1 MISTRL
7 SILMVAMTA
16 FGAVSPM
23 AAMAQEEDNDLA
35 ANVFEASNTVAQV
48 ADTSAD
54 NNVQVNNAEVKQS
67 IENEAECDDQCGAEV
82 NVDDQTQ
89 VSVIE
94 QENEIETGDV
104 EQEQEDI
111 EQENEFEDIVA
122 VALADLDLGF

>member
-1 MISTRL
+1 MIL
-7 SILMVAMTA
+7 SKLSVLVVAMTVV
-16 FGAVSPM
+16 GAVSPM
-23 AAMAQEEDNDLA
+23 AAMAQDDDTA
-35 ANVFEASNTVAQV
+35 ANVFSLSNTAAQV

-54 NNVQVNNAEVKQS
+54 NNLQVNNAEVKQS

>member
-67 IENEAECDDQCGAEV
+67 IENEAECDDQCGASIE
-82 NVDDQTQ
+82 VDDQTQ
-89 VSVIE
+89 ISNVE

-111 EQENEFEDIVA
+111 EQENELEEIVA
-122 VALADLDLGF
+122 IALADLDLEI

>member
-23 AAMAQEEDNDLA
+23 AAMAQDDDTA
-35 ANVFEASNTVAQV
+35 ANVFSLSNTAAQV

-54 NNVQVNNAEVKQS
+54 DNVQVNNAEVKQS
-67 IENEAECDDQCGAEV
+67 IENEAECDDQCGARIE
-82 NVDDQTQ
+82 VDDQTQ
-89 VSVIE
+89 ISNVE

-111 EQENEFEDIVA
+111 EQENELEDIVA
-122 VALADLDLGF
+122 IALADLDLGF

>member
-23 AAMAQEEDNDLA
+23 AAMAQDDDTA
-35 ANVFEASNTVAQV
+35 ANVFSLSNTAAQI

-54 NNVQVNNAEVKQS
+54 DNVQVNNAEVKQS
-67 IENEAECDDQCGAEV
+67 IENEAECDDQCGAEI

-89 VSVIE
+89 ISNVE

-104 EQEQEDI
+104 DQDQDDI
-111 EQENEFEDIVA
+111 EQENELEDIVA
-122 VALADLDLGF
+122 IALADLDLEI

>member
-23 AAMAQEEDNDLA
+23 AAMAQPDNDVA
-35 ANVFEASNTVAQV
+35 ANVLDQSNTFAQI

-54 NNVQVNNAEVKQS
+54 DNVQVNNAEVKQS
-67 IENEAECDDQCGAEV
+67 IENEAECDDRCGASVEV
-82 NVDDQTQ
+82 RDQIQ
-89 VSVIE
+89 VSEIE
-94 QENEIETGDV
+94 QENEIRTGDV

-111 EQENEFEDIVA
+111 EQENELEDIVA
-122 VALADLDLGF
+122 VALADLDFDF

>member
-23 AAMAQEEDNDLA
+23 AAMAQDDIA

-54 NNVQVNNAEVKQS
+54 DNVQVNNAEVKQS
-67 IENEAECDDQCGAEV
+67 IENEAECDDQCGASVEV
-82 NVDDQTQ
+82 RDQIQ
-89 VSVIE
+89 VSEIE
-94 QENEIETGDV
+94 QENEIETGDI

-111 EQENEFEDIVA
+111 EQENEFEDIIA